1 MASAVA
7 AATVDDGADL
17 SAAPPPGVSAAVGV
31 PLLEGTH
38 LLLSLAKDALAHL
51 TFSPNAAGYEQRA
64 VRAAAQPAAAEE
76 AQITSFIVLA
86 PLSPLEP
93 PPRGA
98 YDGRKLRWVSHG
110 VEAHCPPRP
119 PMAFDFDGVIEDGA
133 RGAVGAS
140 AAILGPLVQA
150 AFRGVNG
157 CLVAFGQSGAGKSRA
172 IFGGGSYLGGG
183 LGQRAAASILRHAA
197 ARLGGEWSLLL
208 SVAYLDGDDTVDLLA
223 DAPAG
228 GGGFGPDGFERRPRR
243 PALPLVQFG
252 SDGTAWPMGAGCWPE
267 GLTQLRIF
275 SIEEYETAVGAALA
289 ARKTLPPAG
298 ASKRSGG
305 GGGQHGHTA
314 LVLQLSGTSADGDA
328 SPRSSKCGTSRGRRR
343 RRCRRRRP
351 PPPPKPPAPT
361 PPAARARGAKPGAV
375 ASSLVT
381 FARVIE
387 LLAAPRAQKGA
398 AAGYTSGMVT
408 AAEEEALTSPLT
420 RLLWRAVAGS
430 CVTTT
435 LGFCSASEYDLPATI
450 ETCRT
455 AASARTLVTAPTPN
469 RTRPPPTLAAV
480 AAIWARSARLTT
492 LDASAVLRGAADGS
506 AGGEEVPA
514 GGRRIRSSSSSSRT
528 SSRRRAARRRAAARR
543 RRSPCSRASCGT

>member
-1 MASAVA
+1 
-7 AATVDDGADL
+7 
-17 SAAPPPGVSAAVGV
+17 
-31 PLLEGTH
+31 
-38 LLLSLAKDALAHL
+38 
-51 TFSPNAAGYEQRA
+51 
-64 VRAAAQPAAAEE
+64 
-76 AQITSFIVLA
+76 
-86 PLSPLEP
+86 
-93 PPRGA
+93 
-98 YDGRKLRWVSHG
+98 
-110 VEAHCPPRP
+110 
-119 PMAFDFDGVIEDGA
+119 MAFEFDGVIEDGA

-328 SPRSSKCGTSRGRRR
+328 LSSQLQMWDLAG
-343 RRCRRRRP
+343 P
-351 PPPPKPPAPT
+351 PPPPVPPPPPT
-361 PPAARARGAKPGAV
+361 TAAEAAGAYAARSKGARRAKPGAV

-480 AAIWARSARLTT
+480 AALLGSVQQELTT

-506 AGGEEVPA
+506 AGGEAVGAAVGSAYPQLVEQLEDVLAKKGGAAA
-514 GGRRIRSSSSSSRT
+514 GGG
-528 SSRRRAARRRAAARR
+528 AAAEVAVLKSVVRHLIDDLRR
-543 RRSPCSRASCGT
+543 LAPAAAATRLGSAAIAAMA